1 MHQAFDAP
9 CRVSAHVRLRCVR
22 SAPVSL
28 TSTTHRRLINST
40 IPKTV
45 LCCDLLLSPPS
56 PLFIRSNMPT
66 TTDPEHVQCL
76 FKSKRGIF
84 ISHRYSNHFL
94 LIIRYLWSFEKS
106 IQISAIYHSI
116 QYCFESVQTK
126 EKKLASVQKNIGR
139 GLFVESL
146 DGCLSWDER
155 WRDERWREKRSFNH
169 GVEKNFVSLINW
181 ISDGWSLWKYKSS
194 LLGTNRISC

>member
-1 MHQAFDAP
+1 MHLPIASGVASTPTSPFTHVHTYNGPIIQHVTCRHGLMQAFDAP

-45 LCCDLLLSPPS
+45 LCCDPLLSPPS

-84 ISHRYSNHFL
+84 ISHRYRNHFL

-116 QYCFESVQTK
+116 Q
-126 EKKLASVQKNIGR
+126 
-139 GLFVESL
+139 
-146 DGCLSWDER
+146 
-155 WRDERWREKRSFNH
+155 
-169 GVEKNFVSLINW
+169 
-181 ISDGWSLWKYKSS
+181 
-194 LLGTNRISC
+194 